1 MRTSKMTYGG
11 PVVLFD
17 IDGTLTEPR
26 RLMEPFMVDAVCNLT
41 TESFVGLVT
50 GSPVQLI
57 TEQLAPL
64 FNTAPS
70 SITENID
77 LLPCNGTQ
85 RYYWDSEESSVVL
98 SDSVSMTEELGNEDF
113 QHLISEVLK
122 LQNFFASKAMAL
134 NIPMSGNFVD
144 YRGSL
149 LNWCPIGRKAGF
161 DVRQVFIDADKEHGI
176 RDELIVMLRDGLKNM
191 NNVMVKYG
199 GQTSFDIF
207 PVGWDKTFCLKDFES
222 CPIWFVGDSCHD
234 GGNDFEIY
242 EHLKPSGRAFKTQ
255 GPHDTLQIINEKILP
270 QIRDYAQ
277 GAD

>member
-1 MRTSKMTYGG
+1 MTYGG

-26 RLMEPFMVDAVCNLT
+26 RLMEPFMVEAVCNLT

-122 LQNFFASKAMAL
+122 LQNFFASKAMTL

-149 LNWCPIGRKAGF
+149 LNWCPIGRKADF

-207 PVGWDKTFCLKDFES
+207 PVGWDKTFCLKDFEG

-242 EHLKPSGRAFKTQ
+242 EYLKPSGRAFKTT